1 MMAII
6 NFTLNFFV
14 AVLKYEIVFGLF
26 GTKIEIV
33 FMMAIINF
41 TFYFFYQLSLLL
53 AFEGLNFGFLC
64 LIAMPICYQEAIIA

>member
-33 FMMAIINF
+33 FMMAIIK
-41 TFYFFYQLSLLL
+41 
-53 AFEGLNFGFLC
+53 
-64 LIAMPICYQEAIIA
+64 EAIIACLFFYWSLVGLYIF